1 MKFTDLDLHP
11 SLIESISA
19 MGFVE
24 TTPIQEQTLPAILDE
39 KDLIACA
46 QTGTGKTAAFI
57 IPVLNKLAANPTKNT
72 DTLIIVPTR
81 ELAVQIDQ
89 QFEGLSY
96 FLDVS
101 SVPVYGGGDGDS
113 WTSQKNALVQ
123 GTNIVIATPGRLMA
137 HMNFGYVNFD
147 KLTHLILDEADRM
160 LDMGFYDDIVKI
172 IKSIP
177 KKRQTLMFSATMP
190 QKIRKLAHKVLV
202 DPLEVNLAMSKP
214 ADGIL
219 QVAYMVYDPNKIA
232 LIKSLLEGKDLKSV
246 LIFSAT
252 KKNVKS
258 IRAELHRIGLNV
270 EEIHSDLEQKNRE
283 LVMLNFKNRKVQ
295 ILVATDIM
303 ARGIDIDGIDLVLNF
318 DVPGDA
324 EDYVHRVG
332 RTARAKST
340 GVAITFIN
348 DSEQEKFK
356 KIEDL
361 IELNIIKVQTPPEI
375 GDSQDYDPKKK
386 SSKKKNY
393 RKKSGGKKRHK
404 KPFPGKK

>member
-1 MKFTDLDLHP
+1 
-11 SLIESISA
+11 
-19 MGFVE
+19 
-24 TTPIQEQTLPAILDE
+24 
-39 KDLIACA
+39 
-46 QTGTGKTAAFI
+46 
-57 IPVLNKLAANPTKNT
+57 
-72 DTLIIVPTR
+72 
-81 ELAVQIDQ
+81 VQIDQ
-89 QFEGLSY
+89 HFEGLSY

-113 WTSQKNALVQ
+113 WSSQKNALVQ

-160 LDMGFYDDIVKI
+160 LDMGFYDDIIKI
-172 IKSIP
+172 IKSVP
-177 KKRQTLMFSATMP
+177 EKRQTLMFSATMP
-190 QKIRKLAHKVLV
+190 EKIRKLAHIVLINPV
-202 DPLEVNLAMSKP
+202 EVNLAMSKP
-214 ADGIL
+214 AEGIL
-219 QVAYMVYDPNKIA
+219 QVAYMVYNPNKIA
-232 LIKSLLEGKDLKSV
+232 LIKNLLEGKDLKSV

-258 IRAELHRIGLNV
+258 IRSELQRIGLNV
-270 EEIHSDLEQKNRE
+270 EEIHSDLEQKDRE
-283 LVMLNFKNRKVQ
+283 QVMLNFKNRKVQ

-348 DSEQEKFK
+348 DDEQEKFK

-361 IELNIIKVQTPPEI
+361 IELNLIKVSTPPEI
-375 GDSQDYDPKKK
+375 GDSPEYNPKQR
-386 SSKKKNY
+386 SFKKKNY
-393 RKKSGGKKRHK
+393 RKKSGGKKRYK
-404 KPFPGKK
+404 KPFPNKK

>member
-1 MKFTDLDLHP
+1 
-11 SLIESISA
+11 

-24 TTPIQEQTLPAILDE
+24 ATPIQEQTLPAILDK

-57 IPVLNKLAANPTKNT
+57 IPILNKLATNPTKNT

-101 SVPVYGGGDGDS
+101 SVPIYGGGDGDS

-147 KLTHLILDEADRM
+147 KLSHLILDEADRM

-177 KKRQTLMFSATMP
+177 EKRQTLMFSATMP

-202 DPLEVNLAMSKP
+202 DPFEVNLAMSKP
-214 ADGIL
+214 AEGIL
-219 QVAYMVYDPNKIA
+219 QVAYMVFDPNKIA
-232 LIKSLLEGKDLKSV
+232 LIKTLLEGKDLKSI

-258 IRAELHRIGLNV
+258 IRSELHRIGLNV
-270 EEIHSDLEQKNRE
+270 EEIHSDLEQKDRE
-283 LVMLNFKNRKVQ
+283 QVMLNFKNRKVQ

-303 ARGIDIDGIDLVLNF
+303 ARGIDIDAIDLVLNF

-348 DSEQEKFK
+348 DSEQEQFK

-361 IELNIIKVQTPPEI
+361 IELNLIKLPTPPEI
-375 GDSQDYDPKKK
+375 GDSPDYDPQRRPSKKK
-386 SSKKKNY
+386 SY
-393 RKKSGGKKRHK
+393 RKQSGGQKRYK
-404 KPFPGKK
+404 KPFTNKK